1 MALHHPYRAKLTARA
16 RALRRNMTAT
26 ELKLWHG
33 FLKTHACRFVRQ
45 KPMDDYVVDFYCARS
60 QLAIEVDGESHFFGK
75 ALAYDQ
81 RRANVLAGMGIA
93 ILRFTNREITEN
105 FDGVCSSIAAV
116 LEGRLVGQNP
126 PARPDGR
133 VGPL

>member
-1 MALHHPYRAKLTARA
+1 MALHHPYRAKLTERA
-16 RALRRNMTAT
+16 RALRRNMTAM

-33 FLKTHACRFVRQ
+33 FLNTHACRFVRQ
-45 KPMDDYVVDFYCARS
+45 KPLDDYIVDFYCARS
-60 QLAIEVDGESHFFGK
+60 QLAIEVDGDSHFSGK
-75 ALAYDQ
+75 MRAYDQ
-81 RRANVLAGMGIA
+81 RRANVLAGMGIV
-93 ILRFTNREITEN
+93 ILRFTNRDIAEN

-116 LEGRLVGQNP
+116 LEERLVGQNP